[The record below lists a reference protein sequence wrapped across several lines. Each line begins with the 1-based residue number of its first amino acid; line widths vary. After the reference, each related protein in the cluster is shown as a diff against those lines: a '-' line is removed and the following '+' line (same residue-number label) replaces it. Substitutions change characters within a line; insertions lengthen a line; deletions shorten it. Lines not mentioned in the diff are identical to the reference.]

1 MHICSCNVNDLNVSS
16 AAFGNIWWSPGPSC
30 SNVLHYSVD
39 SAIHF
44 LNSCLLDS
52 DFIHWIVLSTV

>member
-1 MHICSCNVNDLNVSS
+1 MHICSYTVNGLNVSS

-30 SNVLHYSVD
+30 SNVLNYSVD

-44 LNSCLLDS
+44 LNSYLLDS
-52 DFIHWIVLSTV
+52 DFIHWIVLSTD